1 MTEQTLQSAEEVE
14 NQAAERMKAL
24 LMEAGA
30 LGIKGMRKN
39 ASEET
44 VKLAIQRKRDEL
56 FQEAAI
62 KAATERKRNEKP
74 IEMLQARILKAGD
87 GKISTGIHIP
97 GKGDVFHERG
107 TVLTLE
113 RSIALGL
120 EARGYVEI
128 AENADNE

>member
-14 NQAAERMKAL
+14 NQAAERMKTL

-30 LGIKGMRKN
+30 LGIKGLRKN

-44 VKLAIQRKRDEL
+44 VKQAIQRKRDEI
-56 FQEAAI
+56 FQEAAT
-62 KAATERKRNEKP
+62 KAAAERKRNEKP
-74 IEMLQARILKAGD
+74 VETVQARILKAGD

-97 GKGDVFHERG
+97 GRGDVFHERG
-107 TVLTLE
+107 AILTLE
-113 RSIALGL
+113 KSIAAGL

-128 AENADNE
+128 IENAEA